1 MPKSKMNRAN
11 IFMGAS
17 WAGLAGMLIFT
28 SALWVFPSDELRMVG
43 AMPLLF
49 GSLALLWTR
58 KADEY
63 TEGLWNAGASVAFGA
78 LLLST
83 FGLGFAQGFI
93 DGLLDRDSDDAISA
107 DAVLT
112 LQIAAFYI
120 GLFIKRL
127 LGDR

>member
-1 MPKSKMNRAN
+1 MPKAKMNRAS

-17 WAGLAGMLIFT
+17 WAGLGGMLIFT

-63 TEGLWNAGASVAFGA
+63 TEGLWNAGASVAFGTA
-78 LLLST
+78 LVST
-83 FGLGFAQGFI
+83 FGLGFVEGFI
-93 DGLLDRDSDDAISA
+93 DGLLDRDSGRSVSA
-107 DAVLT
+107 DAVLA
-112 LQIAAFYI
+112 LQIAAFYV
-120 GLFIKRL
+120 GLFAKRV

>member
-28 SALWVFPSDELRMVG
+28 SALWVFPSDELRMLG

-120 GLFIKRL
+120 GLFVKRL

>member
-1 MPKSKMNRAN
+1 MAKAKMNRAS

-28 SALWVFPSDELRMVG
+28 AALWVFPSEELRMVG

-63 TEGLWNAGASVAFGA
+63 AAGLWYAGASVAFGV

-83 FGLGFAQGFI
+83 FGLGFAHGFI
-93 DGLLDRDSDDAISA
+93 DGLLDRENDDAISA

-120 GLFIKRL
+120 GLFVKRL